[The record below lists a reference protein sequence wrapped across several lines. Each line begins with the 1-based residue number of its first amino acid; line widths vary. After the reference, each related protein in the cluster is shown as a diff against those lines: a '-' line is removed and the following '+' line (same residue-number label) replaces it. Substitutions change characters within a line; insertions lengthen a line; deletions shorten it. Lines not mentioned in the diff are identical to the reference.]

1 MKRALILFLSLASA
15 SAFAEG
21 EDKRQALQLSEFQ
34 RGFVLEEMRALL
46 SGTQNILVAL
56 SANDMDAVAKYA
68 RPLGMAMQRNAGGHL
83 HGALPMGFM
92 QLGMST
98 HQDFDLI
105 ATDAES
111 IRDPG
116 HTLQQLSQAMGKCVA
131 CHATYQLSVR
141 MEPLTTADKTPTHE
155 H

>member
-1 MKRALILFLSLASA
+1 MKRALILFLSLTAA

-21 EDKRQALQLSEFQ
+21 EDKRQALQLSEYQ
-34 RGFVLEEMRALL
+34 RSFVLEEMRALL

-83 HGALPMGFM
+83 HGALPMEFM
-92 QLGMST
+92 KLGMAT

-116 HTLQQLSQAMGKCVA
+116 HTLQQLGQTMGKCVA
-131 CHATYQLSVR
+131 CHATYQLR
-141 MEPLTTADKTPTHE
+141 AGMEPLATADKSPAHA